1 MGTLS
6 GTDPVVFTPDG
17 GAALPNIPVTIN
29 LGGGSNGQT
38 TTDNVFTAGTTVR
51 VCEIVPAGFDA
62 TPQPELSTGGSGTFA
77 QGDCVI
83 TTLGP
88 GNNVVQFANTALAP
102 TAATAMIAGRVTV
115 NTGFTRGTGTLFV
128 TILNTRTLA
137 TQVVFTDRLGY
148 YQFNDLPTG
157 DTYVITV
164 RGKGYTFTPQTI
176 SLAEDSALDMFGTA
190 VGRSGSKGLGKSF

>member
-1 MGTLS
+1 MPAPNTEVIVAQVDALGNRIGTITLILNEQIRS
-6 GTDPVVFTPDG
+6 GTGNT
-17 GAALPNIPVTIN
+17 AAIMVNALRIRVTS
-29 LGGGSNGQT
+29 LNGT
-38 TTDNVFTAGTTVR
+38 VTTDIIVSQANSDIVCTAVTQ
-51 VCEIVPAGFDA
+51 VP
-62 TPQPELSTGGSGTFA
+62 
-77 QGDCVI
+77 
-83 TTLGP
+83 
-88 GNNVVQFANTALAP
+88 P
-102 TAATAMIAGRVTV
+102 TAATAMITGRVTV

-176 SLAEDSALDMFGTA
+176 NLVEDSPLDLFGSA
-190 VGRSGSKGLGKSF
+190 VGRSGSKGSKRDF